1 MPTDVVFRASNVV
14 RFPIED
20 VGRPTLELMRALAP
34 DLRTIDMVASAYGL
48 ELPEPGFRDRVDAE
62 AAEHIFNNV
71 ESSPGEHRAR
81 QLTAVLAPVLKAA
94 VEAARA
100 SRRAWGAV
108 GEGLRQLARAKSEG
122 GYWLQ
127 ALEERLAG
135 QERQAAQATIEA
147 HLRAEEAEGVARA
160 VSLARS
166 GQAWTP
172 RSVTADMD
180 ALVAHEAS
188 ARAVVM

>member
-1 MPTDVVFRASNVV
+1 MPTDDFSRASNVV
-14 RFPIED
+14 RFPVEE

-34 DLRTIDMVASAYGL
+34 DLRTIDMLADAYGL
-48 ELPEPGFRDRVDAE
+48 ELPAVEFRDRVDAE
-62 AAEHIFNNV
+62 AAEHILNHV
-71 ESSPGEHRAR
+71 ESEPGLRR
-81 QLTAVLAPVLKAA
+81 TQQLAAVLDPVLKAA
-94 VEAARA
+94 VDAARA

-108 GEGLRQLARAKSEG
+108 GEGRRHLARAKRDG

-127 ALEERLAG
+127 AIEDELNVHER
-135 QERQAAQATIEA
+135 RAAEATIEA

-166 GQAWTP
+166 GQAWSP

-180 ALVAHEAS
+180 ALLAHEAE
-188 ARAVVM
+188 ARAIV

>member
-1 MPTDVVFRASNVV
+1 MPTDVWPRTGNVV
-14 RFPIED
+14 RFPIEE
-20 VGRPTLELMRALAP
+20 VGRPTLEVMRALAP
-34 DLRTIDMVASAYGL
+34 DLRTIDMVANAYGL
-48 ELPEPGFRDRVDAE
+48 ALPQPEFRDGVDAE
-62 AAEHIFNNV
+62 AAEHILNNV
-71 ESSPGEHRAR
+71 ESEPGVHRAR
-81 QLTAVLAPVLKAA
+81 QLTAVLEPVLKAA

-108 GEGLRQLARAKSEG
+108 GEGRRQLARAKSEG
-122 GYWLQ
+122 GFWLQ
-127 ALEERLAG
+127 ALEERLDA
-135 QERQAAQATIEA
+135 QERQAAEATIAA

-180 ALVAHEAS
+180 AVLAHEAG
-188 ARAVVM
+188 ARALM

>member
-1 MPTDVVFRASNVV
+1 MPTDVVSRASNVV
-14 RFPIED
+14 RFPIEE
-20 VGRPTLELMRALAP
+20 VGRPTLELMRSLAP

-48 ELPEPGFRDRVDAE
+48 ELPEPEFRDRVDAE
-62 AAEHIFNNV
+62 AAEHILNNV
-71 ESSPGEHRAR
+71 ESEPGVHRAR
-81 QLTAVLAPVLKAA
+81 QLTEILEPVLKAA

-108 GEGLRQLARAKSEG
+108 GEGRRQLARAKNESG
-122 GYWLQ
+122 FWLQ
-127 ALEERLAG
+127 ALEERLDA
-135 QERQAAQATIEA
+135 QERQAAEATIAA

-172 RSVTADMD
+172 RSVTAEMD
-180 ALVAHEAS
+180 ALLAHEAS
-188 ARAVVM
+188 ARALM

>member
-1 MPTDVVFRASNVV
+1 
-14 RFPIED
+14 
-20 VGRPTLELMRALAP
+20 
-34 DLRTIDMVASAYGL
+34 MVANAYGL
-48 ELPEPGFRDRVDAE
+48 ELPEPEFRDRVDAE
-62 AAEHIFNNV
+62 AAEHILNHV
-71 ESSPGEHRAR
+71 DSDPGAR
-81 QLTAVLAPVLKAA
+81 RMQQLTAMPEPVVKAA

-108 GEGLRQLARAKSEG
+108 GEGRRQLARGKWEG
-122 GYWLQ
+122 GFWLQ
-127 ALEERLAG
+127 ALEERLDA
-135 QERQAAQATIEA
+135 QERQAAEATIEA

-180 ALVAHEAS
+180 ALLAHGAD
-188 ARAVVM
+188 ARAVM